1 MSTEGGQLVEK
12 QELPLRLLEI
22 SVVEKSYRK
31 VQMEH
36 VIALH
41 FDRLLIRGARIRE
54 VVKPTQDDRQI
65 PQILSRDRARCFFMS
80 CPCTDLS

>member
-22 SVVEKSYRK
+22 SVVEEGDRK

-41 FDRLLIRGARIRE
+41 FD
-54 VVKPTQDDRQI
+54 
-65 PQILSRDRARCFFMS
+65 
-80 CPCTDLS
+80 